1 MQNRLKCLA
10 AHVLCLAKCVNRNIS
25 PICNKACKSRHLEPR
40 SCHRLPGISPSWR
53 DGLPYKQRVLKTI
66 TDGVA
71 FLDSSLADAIRR
83 AHNIDFQLNQ
93 GVDRTLSNIL
103 QEMTSSTLG
112 SPTPP
117 PRSPSPPL
125 RSLTPPQS
133 AVTDEHLP
141 GGCGGL

>member
-1 MQNRLKCLA
+1 MSQTARHIAQLERQIALQA
-10 AHVLCLAKCVNRNIS
+10 TCVE
-25 PICNKACKSRHLEPR
+25 H
-40 SCHRLPGISPSWR
+40 
-53 DGLPYKQRVLKTI
+53 I

-71 FLDSSLADAIRR
+71 FLDSSLADTIRR